1 MILVMILKI
10 IPATGLGLAL
20 VAATAA
26 ASERRFTATQES
38 SVLNPGDR
46 ELEPWTTFRIGRAE
60 PYAALDERVEFEMG
74 VVQGLQTS
82 LYLNFTGERSGAGL
96 TYAEAFEFQGVSW
109 ETKYKLMDPVAD
121 PVGLALYLE
130 LTGGPA
136 DQEVEG
142 KIILDRRFG
151 PVLAAFNLV
160 AAHEWEGEADGV
172 ERELEI
178 ETDLAA
184 AYLFGNGL
192 SAGLELRTHTGI
204 PVETGWESTA
214 FFFGPAVSYVSK
226 TWWASAS
233 VMPQL
238 FAFQPAGAFS
248 TVQDLTHHE
257 AFTASLIF
265 GWHL

>member
-10 IPATGLGLAL
+10 TGRAALGVAL
-20 VAATAA
+20 VAGVAS
-26 ASERRFTATQES
+26 ASERRFTATQETS
-38 SVLNPGDR
+38 ELNPGDR
-46 ELEPWTTFRIGRAE
+46 ELEPWTTFRIGKAT
-60 PYAALDERVEFEMG
+60 PFVALDERIEFEVG
-74 VVQGLQTS
+74 VLPGLQS
-82 LYLNFTGERSGAGL
+82 AWYLNFTGEASGAGA
-96 TYAEAFEFQGVSW
+96 TFAEAFEFQGVSW
-109 ETKYKLMDPVAD
+109 ELKYKLLDPVAD
-121 PVGLALYLE
+121 PVGLAFYLE

-142 KIILDRRFG
+142 KVLLDRRFG

-160 AAHEWEGEADGV
+160 AAHEWEGSAAGV
-172 ERELEI
+172 ERELEV

-214 FFFGPAVSYVSK
+214 VFAGPALSYTSK
-226 TWWASAS
+226 AWWVAAS

-238 FAFQPAGAFS
+238 FAFQPAGAT
-248 TVQDLTHHE
+248 TVQDLDHHE
-257 AFTASLIF
+257 SFNARLIF